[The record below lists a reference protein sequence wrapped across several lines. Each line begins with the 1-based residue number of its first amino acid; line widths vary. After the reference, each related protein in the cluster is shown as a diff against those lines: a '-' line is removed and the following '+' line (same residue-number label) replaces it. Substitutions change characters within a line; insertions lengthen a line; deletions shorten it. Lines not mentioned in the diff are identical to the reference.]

1 MKLKILPLTAALWLL
16 CLLGGCTA
24 VEVSERMYVQMMG
37 VSEEE
42 GDCLLCV
49 QTVGTHSAPDE
60 APVYEYHEGRGA
72 NFRQAAADIEAENGR
87 QLFFGHCT
95 LLILDEDH
103 LTSAERLKMFMG
115 ERISPG
121 CRVCFSND
129 PGEVLSKEADG
140 SLIGADVIS
149 GETKRLEDRGQFK
162 EVTLKEVCENAA
174 RGTPFLL
181 PAALPGTEMPLMSAA
196 GGTVTGSVVCGG
208 GTVFLDMDETVIAGL
223 IAGETG
229 AEIPVGECT
238 LRVDS
243 VKPAVYYQTGEKILN
258 ISLNI
263 SGTMT
268 EITDNTDLSLCG
280 SEAGELL
287 TAAIS
292 DLFAREDGDRIIEA
306 AAGVTVDRDALLNC
320 HVSAQ
325 AEIKG

>member
-1 MKLKILPLTAALWLL
+1 MKLKIFPVIAAMCLL
-16 CLLGGCTA
+16 CGCTA
-24 VEVSERMYVQMMG
+24 VEVNERMYVQMMG

-42 GDCLLCV
+42 GECLLCV
-49 QTVGTHSAPDE
+49 QAVGTHSAPDE

-95 LLILDEDH
+95 LLILDEDF

-174 RGTPFLL
+174 SMTPLLL
-181 PAALPGTEMPLMSAA
+181 PAALSDD
-196 GGTVTGSVVCGG
+196 GGTVTGSAVCGG
-208 GTVFLDMDETVIAGL
+208 DTVLLDMNETVVAGL

-229 AEIPVGECT
+229 AEIPVGGYT
-238 LRVDS
+238 LRVDRADPS
-243 VKPAVYYQTGEKILN
+243 VYYQTGEKILN
-258 ISLNI
+258 ISLKI
-263 SGTMT
+263 SGTVT
-268 EITDNTDLSLCG
+268 ELPDNADISLCTA
-280 SEAGELL
+280 EAEKLL
-287 TAAIS
+287 TSAVS
-292 DLFAREDGDRIIEA
+292 DLFAREDGSRIIEA
-306 AAGVTVDRDALLNC
+306 VSGAASDKDAALNC
-320 HVSAQ
+320 HVRAQ

>member
-24 VEVSERMYVQMMG
+24 VEVNERMYVQMMG

-72 NFRQAAADIEAENGR
+72 NFRQAAAAIEAENGR

-95 LLILDEDH
+95 LLILDEDY
-103 LTSAERLKMFMG
+103 LTSAEGLKMFMG

-121 CRVCFSND
+121 CRVCFGSD
-129 PGEVLSKEADG
+129 PGEVLSKETDG
-140 SLIGADVIS
+140 ILIGADVIS

-181 PAALPGTEMPLMSAA
+181 PAALPGTETPLMSAA
-196 GGTVTGSVVCGG
+196 GGTVSGSAVCGG
-208 GTVFLDMDETVIAGL
+208 GTVFLDMNETVIAGL

-229 AEIPVGECT
+229 AEIPVGGYT
-238 LRVDS
+238 LRVDRADPS
-243 VKPAVYYQTGEKILN
+243 VYYQTGEKILN
-258 ISLNI
+258 ISLKI
-263 SGTMT
+263 SGTVT
-268 EITDNTDLSLCG
+268 ELPDNADISLCTA
-280 SEAGELL
+280 EAEKLL
-287 TAAIS
+287 TSAVS
-292 DLFAREDGDRIIEA
+292 DLFAREDGSRIIEA
-306 AAGVTVDRDALLNC
+306 ASGVASNKDAVLNC
-320 HVSAQ
+320 HVRAQ